1 MDESNQKQWR
11 FLMRSTSQSEAEEF
25 DAYLRIS
32 RQRLIAAMNEPACF
46 QPLLEMIANLK
57 IDRVLDIGCGIGQML
72 YPFVAFKGAL
82 GVGLDEA
89 DQACLMG
96 HDFYATH
103 VPSARIRFVYGKAE
117 KLPFSNASFDAVNYR
132 LALPYMNNA
141 RAFDEIARV
150 LRPGGI
156 LLLKIHHARYYLH
169 DFWRGLI
176 SLRLLQTVHAGRVL
190 AVGAIYHLTGSQPD
204 TRLLGKETFQTRWL
218 LRRELAQRGFAIE
231 RERLDGTPRTPAF
244 FISKRR

>member
-1 MDESNQKQWR
+1 MLDESNQKQWH
-11 FLMRSTSQSEAEEF
+11 FLTRSTSQSEAEEF
-25 DAYLRIS
+25 DTYLHTS
-32 RQRLIAAMNEPACF
+32 CQRLIAAMNEPACF

-150 LRPGGI
+150 LRPGGV
-156 LLLKIHHARYYLH
+156 LRLKIHHAR
-169 DFWRGLI
+169 
-176 SLRLLQTVHAGRVL
+176 
-190 AVGAIYHLTGSQPD
+190 
-204 TRLLGKETFQTRWL
+204 
-218 LRRELAQRGFAIE
+218 
-231 RERLDGTPRTPAF
+231 
-244 FISKRR
+244 